1 MNSKGGSL
9 RALYGHPS
17 EGRLR
22 APLLGPSEG
31 TTARIVWG
39 HHYVLCTKKKLR
51 LPKKIFKLYKY
62 IFSQQ
67 STKKESEIRIQKL
80 LLKILK
86 TSHIQIHTYIQW
98 YIQKECLNLIEIV
111 EKITEQSQTRLTWS
125 MSLPVFNVI
134 LNKVDQHRGL

>member
-1 MNSKGGSL
+1 MYLK
-9 RALYGHPS
+9 
-17 EGRLR
+17 
-22 APLLGPSEG
+22 
-31 TTARIVWG
+31 
-39 HHYVLCTKKKLR
+39 YVLCTKKKLR